1 MMLSEITMYID
12 MAPETIRCLRED
24 IEVSYGVDVWALGV
38 VLFEFIHGRTP
49 FTRRHI
55 LKDWDNKDTCE
66 FDACLRLARSAALHS
81 RLLFTW

>member
-1 MMLSEITMYID
+1 MRDGHALFSKFVD

-24 IEVSYGVDVWALGV
+24 IEVSYGVDVWGLGV

-55 LKDWDNKDTCE
+55 LADWENRDTCE
-66 FDACLRLARSAALHS
+66 YDACLRLTQS
-81 RLLFTW
+81 RPLFAY